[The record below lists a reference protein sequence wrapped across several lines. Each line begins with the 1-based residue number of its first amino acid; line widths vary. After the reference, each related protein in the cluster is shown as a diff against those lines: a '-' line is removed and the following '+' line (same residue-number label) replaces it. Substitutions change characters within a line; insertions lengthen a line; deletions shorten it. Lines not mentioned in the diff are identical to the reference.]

1 MPAKDPA
8 AYMRDYR
15 ADRRRPIQPRPCER
29 CHVSFTPQRSDARYC
44 GDACRAAARRNR
56 VDVKWLR
63 IINLKNNKGC
73 AEPGCGAID
82 ARWSEVRHHVGTGQT
97 DVSYW
102 CDEHADR

>member
-1 MPAKDPA
+1 VPAKDPA

>member
-1 MPAKDPA
+1 
-8 AYMRDYR
+8 
-15 ADRRRPIQPRPCER
+15 
-29 CHVSFTPQRSDARYC
+29 
-44 GDACRAAARRNR
+44 
-56 VDVKWLR
+56 VKWLR
-63 IINLKNNKGC
+63 IINLKHNKGC